1 MLWMVI
7 FIPSRVLVSTCL
19 LDKTRVVDRKEDSE
33 VTFSGENEC
42 NIVPVAQVAIQYKY
56 LRYRYLVGGS

>member
-42 NIVPVAQVAIQYKY
+42 NIVPVAQVATQ
-56 LRYRYLVGGS
+56 